1 MNVIRFNALD
11 GIRGILAIMVML
23 SHMIGSFVG
32 WTSIRPFSGA
42 YLCVV
47 YFFIMSGFVLT
58 YAHSSGS
65 FFKYLLTRFARLWP
79 LHLISTLLMVLIY
92 YYNAKHGYYVS
103 SGDVFSTLTITK
115 NLLFLHGM
123 YWNDFQLI
131 NEPSWSI
138 SIEFWCSL
146 LIPLIF
152 IKLNIFT
159 RTVIASVIFVF
170 MWSKFSSGIPPSFL
184 TAVLSMLVGS
194 LCFSI
199 TQTSPFL
206 SIIKERFTSLFIT
219 VAVVASIIG
228 VYAMNHSRLD
238 YFLFMVFIPVLFID
252 YLADEKIIKKIFTS
266 NLFLFLGYISFP
278 LYLLHELII
287 VSGFIFDEK
296 NVWTS
301 ISMSAMAAIFI
312 AYLYAR
318 FIDYPLYRYLKKLI
332 SKIN

>member
-1 MNVIRFNALD
+1 
-11 GIRGILAIMVML
+11 
-23 SHMIGSFVG
+23 
-32 WTSIRPFSGA
+32 
-42 YLCVV
+42 
-47 YFFIMSGFVLT
+47 
-58 YAHSSGS
+58 
-65 FFKYLLTRFARLWP
+65 
-79 LHLISTLLMVLIY
+79 
-92 YYNAKHGYYVS
+92 
-103 SGDVFSTLTITK
+103 
-115 NLLFLHGM
+115 
-123 YWNDFQLI
+123 
-131 NEPSWSI
+131 
-138 SIEFWCSL
+138 
-146 LIPLIF
+146 
-152 IKLNIFT
+152 
-159 RTVIASVIFVF
+159 
-170 MWSKFSSGIPPSFL
+170 
-184 TAVLSMLVGS
+184 MLVGS